1 MTKSARELNTAHE
14 MRQLNRTRPA
24 QPVYN
29 FAEVEAVVRGWIVN
43 KSVAD
48 ELSPYATVNS

>member
-1 MTKSARELNTAHE
+1 MSKTNRELNIAHE
-14 MRQLNRTRPA
+14 QRQANRARPA

-29 FAEVEAVVRGWIVN
+29 FAELEAVVAGWIRN
-43 KSVAD
+43 RIEAD